1 MRKAS
6 GHVPL
11 RMCYG
16 GGSSGLVLNRISE
29 RLLGFSCWLHA
40 IPTIREGVC
49 GERARGCRARLSQR
63 GCAPRWSII
72 GLDETNYYEDEW

>member
-29 RLLGFSCWLHA
+29 RLLGTRVGSTPFRQS
-40 IPTIREGVC
+40 
-49 GERARGCRARLSQR
+49 ERGSAARGHEAVARGCRGGDVHPVDDYA
-63 GCAPRWSII
+63 I
-72 GLDETNYYEDEW
+72 DERNYYEDEW